1 MLFMLASVGLP
12 GTSGFIGEMLVIIGA
27 FQHSSWLAFFAAIG
41 MILSACYMLWLFSRV
56 IFGSLTKEDLRI
68 LPDMRLNEI
77 VAFAPL
83 VVIAILMGV
92 YPSVFIDP
100 ITPSVN
106 NLLAQIGPAYQA
118 AEAGASPVA
127 SR

>member
-1 MLFMLASVGLP
+1 
-12 GTSGFIGEMLVIIGA
+12 
-27 FQHSSWLAFFAAIG
+27 
-41 MILSACYMLWLFSRV
+41 
-56 IFGSLTKEDLRI
+56 
-68 LPDMRLNEI
+68 MRLNEV

-92 YPSVFIDP
+92 YPSVFLDP

-106 NLLAQIGPAYQA
+106 NLLAQIAPAQKAAAAGPA
-118 AEAGASPVA
+118 SVA

>member
-1 MLFMLASVGLP
+1 
-12 GTSGFIGEMLVIIGA
+12 VIIGA

-41 MILSACYMLWLFSRV
+41 MILSACYMLWLYSRV
-56 IFGSLTKEDLRI
+56 IFGSLTKDDLKI
-68 LPDMRLNEI
+68 LPDMRLNEV

-92 YPSVFIDP
+92 YPSVFLDP
-100 ITPSVN
+100 IAPSVN
-106 NLLAQIGPAYQA
+106 NLLAQIAPAQKAAQA
-118 AEAGASPVA
+118 GSASVA